1 MGGFAAVSKLP
12 PNAQQEEAK
21 GRRYPVA
28 CKTWFTSEGEVLPLS
43 FKFKDDNG
51 ELQMVKHLTVKWSE
65 DRNYSGIPSKEFLCE
80 AVIGGFLREFRMIF
94 DTGSCEW
101 KLVI

>member
-1 MGGFAAVSKLP
+1 
-12 PNAQQEEAK
+12 
-21 GRRYPVA
+21 
-28 CKTWFTSEGEVLPLS
+28 
-43 FKFKDDNG
+43 
-51 ELQMVKHLTVKWSE
+51 MVKHLTVKWSE